1 MSLTRKMLR
10 AMDID
15 EEKITQIIEAHQS
28 VVEEIAGER
37 DTLKEKVE
45 NHKAESEELAKLKKE
60 VETLRAK
67 ADESEEL
74 SKKYKTLQDEYNT
87 FKDDVKEKDVKALKD
102 KAYRNLLKE
111 AGITESR
118 FDTIMKVTDLSKV
131 ELDESGNAKNKD
143 SILEGINAEW
153 ADFKQTETKEGA
165 KTPNPPGKVAKSFT
179 RDDIRKMSASE
190 INQNWETI
198 KNSLN
203 QI

>member
-1 MSLTRKMLR
+1 MGLTRKMLR

-67 ADESEEL
+67 ADESDEL

-118 FDTIMKVTDLSKV
+118 YDTIMKVTDLSKV

-153 ADFKQTETKEGA
+153 ADFKQTETKAGA
-165 KTPNPPGKVAKSFT
+165 KTSTPPSNGAKSFT